1 MKKILIVFG
10 TRPEAIKMSP
20 LVKEFQA
27 NLNKFDLRVCIT
39 SQHRE
44 MLDQVLELFKITP
57 DYDLDIMKSNQ
68 DLYDLS
74 SNILIKMKS
83 VLDDFEPDYVIVHGD
98 TTTSFIAALSAFYQK
113 IKVFHI
119 EAGLRTQD
127 LYSPWPEEGNRKLTT
142 ALAGHH
148 FAPTIISK
156 NNLISEN
163 VINENISVT
172 GNTVID
178 ALNIVLK
185 KIKNDKLFEKNLI
198 NSIKNLGFQYVH
210 SKFILVTGHRRENF
224 GQGFL
229 NICEALIKIAKS
241 NNNIKILYPVHLN
254 PNVRGPVN
262 KILTG
267 VENIV
272 LIDPVKYEEFVYLMS
287 KCYFILTDSGGIQEE
302 APYLGKPLLLM
313 RTSTERP
320 EVVTSGNVKLVGSN
334 KEDIIKGV
342 QVLIDDQGEYNM
354 MCKPSFHYGDGNSSK
369 RILKKIEDLK

>member
-83 VLDDFEPDYVIVHGD
+83 VLNDFEPDYVIVHGD
-98 TTTSFIAALSAFYQK
+98 TTTSFIATLSAFYQK

-119 EAGLRTQD
+119 EAGLRTQN
-127 LYSPWPEEGNRKLTT
+127 LFSPWPEEGNRKLTT
-142 ALAGHH
+142 ALAEHH

-198 NSIKNLGFQYVH
+198 NSIKNLGFQYID

-267 VENIV
+267 VKNIV

-369 RILKKIEDLK
+369 RILKKIEDL